1 MILSGHDSVVSA
13 RACFTRGVPQQDA
26 GLPPADSNSVC
37 LFGRFDLD
45 QQYFVWDL
53 QRCFT

>member
-1 MILSGHDSVVSA
+1 MKTGRENYILIHS
-13 RACFTRGVPQQDA
+13 CFTQGVPLEHA